1 MIRKQIIFSIVILL
15 RIIFL
20 DWLGSRKIFRRV
32 ILKVMI
38 CLRIKMRPESESLQE
53 IGRLLK
59 TARKCLGLT
68 QEQVADMAGISRPR
82 YREIET
88 GSAAAR
94 ATTLINIARALGL
107 ELMLI
112 PQAMVPAVD
121 ALLQPHDDEDD
132 LPAFAT
138 SPDGDA
144 DA

>member
-1 MIRKQIIFSIVILL
+1 MRRESDALL
-15 RIIFL
+15 
-20 DWLGSRKIFRRV
+20 
-32 ILKVMI
+32 
-38 CLRIKMRPESESLQE
+38 E

-59 TARKCLGLT
+59 AARKGLGLT

-82 YREIET
+82 FREIEA

-94 ATTLINIARALGL
+94 TTTLINIARALGL

-112 PQAMVPAVD
+112 PQAMVPAVG
-121 ALLQPHDDEDD
+121 ALLRPQDDDDD
-132 LPAFAT
+132 LPAFVT